1 MHLTQSKSLNN
12 QGGFIALI
20 SSIIIAL
27 VLVTITF
34 TLGFSGWFS
43 RFTVLYAE
51 YKEVSIG
58 LAEAC
63 AETAILEIA
72 KGNTPA
78 ANTIVS
84 VSSNQCMIVS
94 VVGSPQRAVKTVANY
109 KNSYTNLKIL
119 VTRNAGNVTI
129 DSWEECPNACP

>member
-1 MHLTQSKSLNN
+1 MHLTQSKNLNN
-12 QGGFIALI
+12 QDGFIALI

-27 VLVTITF
+27 VLIMITF

-43 RFTVLYAE
+43 RFTVLYVE

-63 AETAILEIA
+63 AESAILEIA
-72 KGNTPA
+72 KGNTPL

-84 VSSNQCMIVS
+84 VGSNQCTIVS
-94 VVGSPQRAVKTVANY
+94 VIGSPQRTVKTLGIY
-109 KNSYTNLKIL
+109 KGSYTNLKIL
-119 VTRNAGNVTI
+119 VTRNASNVTI
-129 DSWEECPNACP
+129 DSWEECPSTCP